1 MKVAP
6 KYGRPFKSHIY
17 FVLFVREYMSWDGE
31 IGVWNG
37 GEWVWNGKG
46 NEGDIEGDEEGEG
59 GAWKGNGKAQGREGS
74 GWIN

>member
-1 MKVAP
+1 MINEKHRWDQPFVVP
-6 KYGRPFKSHIY
+6 KLHSHNSK
-17 FVLFVREYMSWDGE
+17 LEKPLMQ